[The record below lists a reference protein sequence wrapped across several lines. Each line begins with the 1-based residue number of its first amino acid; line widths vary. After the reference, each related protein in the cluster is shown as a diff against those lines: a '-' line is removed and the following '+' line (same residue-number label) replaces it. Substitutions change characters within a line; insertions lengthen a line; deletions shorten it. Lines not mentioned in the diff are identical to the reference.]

1 MGEDKKADKKRKRIV
16 PKAPVQMIISREY
29 VVSEAE
35 EMTAKALLRCPK
47 TTAAALATLLKVT
60 PRQAQRVIAS
70 LKVKAGLK
78 RRGGRKNGEWYFKKE
93 INEP

>member
-1 MGEDKKADKKRKRIV
+1 MSSASITRQR
-16 PKAPVQMIISREY
+16 SRGGASGRMPGRRPLACRM
-29 VVSEAE
+29 SEAE
-35 EMTAKALLRCPK
+35 EMTTKALLRCPK

-78 RRGGRKNGEWYFKKE
+78 RRGGRKNGEWYFEKE
-93 INEP
+93 EER